1 MPTSTPIFKEQTK
14 EYILKY
20 IDKSANIID
29 IGAGV
34 GTYADMLRPLGYDNI
49 DAVEVFNQ
57 YIENYHLKSKYR
69 SVFNHNIINS
79 ELYLNDYSL
88 AILGDVVEHM
98 TYRDSLIVLDKL
110 KLCKEII
117 IAVPFNAIQGPS
129 MGNQYEIHIQNDLTN
144 EKFLSMYEEFI
155 PLCLRYDYGVYVKNT
170 NDNNQENLYVVDL
183 PDEEISKLTEQY
195 SHRKIV
201 NLNKEAE

>member
-1 MPTSTPIFKEQTK
+1 MPHSTPIFKEQTK
-14 EYILKY
+14 DYILRR
-20 IDKSANIID
+20 INKSANIID

-34 GTYADMLRPLGYDNI
+34 GTYADMLRPLGYNNI
-49 DAVEVFNQ
+49 DAVEVFDQ
-57 YIENYHLKSKYR
+57 YIENYHLASKYR

-155 PLCLRYDYGVYVKNT
+155 PLCIRYDYGVYLKNT
-170 NDNNQENLYVVDL
+170 NDNNNENLYVVDL
-183 PDEEISKLTEQY
+183 PDEEISRLTEQY

-201 NLNKEAE
+201 NLNKEVE

>member
-14 EYILKY
+14 DYILKH
-20 IDKSANIID
+20 INVSANIID
-29 IGAGV
+29 IGAGL

-49 DAVEVFNQ
+49 DAIEVFQ
-57 YIENYHLKSKYR
+57 TYVDGYQLRSKYR
-69 SVFNHNIINS
+69 TVYVDNIITS
-79 ELYLNDYSL
+79 DIYLNDYSF

-98 TYRDSLIVLDKL
+98 FYADSLKVLDKL
-110 KLCKEII
+110 KHCELL
-117 IAVPFNAIQGPS
+117 IAVPFQASQGPV
-129 MGNQYEIHIQNDLTN
+129 MGNEYEIHIQNDLTN
-144 EKFLSMYEEFI
+144 EKFLSMYEGFI
-155 PLCLRYDYGVYVKNT
+155 PLCLRYDYGVYVRNT
-170 NDNNQENLYVVDL
+170 NENNTENLYVVDL

>member
-14 EYILKY
+14 DYILKH
-20 IDKSANIID
+20 INVSANIID
-29 IGAGV
+29 IGAGL

-49 DAVEVFNQ
+49 DAVEVFQ
-57 YIENYHLKSKYR
+57 TYVDGYQLRSKYR
-69 SVFNHNIINS
+69 TVYVDNIITS
-79 ELYLNDYSL
+79 DIYLNDYSF

-98 TYRDSLIVLDKL
+98 FYADSLKVLDKL
-110 KLCKEII
+110 KHCELI
-117 IAVPFNAIQGPS
+117 IAVPFQASQGPV
-129 MGNQYEIHIQNDLTN
+129 MGNEYEIHIQNDLTN
-144 EKFLSMYEEFI
+144 EKFLAMYEGFI
-155 PLCLRYDYGVYVKNT
+155 PLCLRYDYGVYVRNT
-170 NDNNQENLYVVDL
+170 NENNTENLYVVDL